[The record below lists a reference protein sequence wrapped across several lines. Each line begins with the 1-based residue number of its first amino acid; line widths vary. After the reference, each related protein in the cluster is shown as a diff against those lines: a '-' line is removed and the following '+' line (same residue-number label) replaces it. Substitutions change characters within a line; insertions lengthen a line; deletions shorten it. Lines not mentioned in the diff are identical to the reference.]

1 MQLNVRD
8 PYFIYSANIVQNNVQ
23 ARPLPVRPRTIYC
36 SSIPSFDAEGCEGGA
51 LCRWGWGRALHSAL
65 HTTSPWP
72 RLHCT
77 LDTVYW
83 SHQHS
88 ASAKREREL
97 SPLPGCSSLLSPVAE
112 MWRWRRHLVRARPPT
127 SDTPQPQP
135 HYLFTLDHT
144 SLMTSPGLSIRQ
156 TDISGGPI
164 CIVSGAPCVMSHDQ
178 AGPEA
183 FLVTKYTTE
192 RWAGAA
198 PPGLSV
204 CPRPGPGSL
213 VSKYDRRRMLKL
225 SQAASAPA
233 PLTVHPPLPAS
244 LIQVHT
250 K

>member
-88 ASAKREREL
+88 ASAKRERE
-97 SPLPGCSSLLSPVAE
+97 SCLLCPVAPLFSL
-112 MWRWRRHLVRARPPT
+112 RWQKCGDGGGTWSGPGHPHLTHPSPSLT
-127 SDTPQPQP
+127 LTTCSLWITPASW
-135 HYLFTLDHT
+135 HLLGWALDK
-144 SLMTSPGLSIRQ
+144 LTSPGVPSALS
-156 TDISGGPI
+156 
-164 CIVSGAPCVMSHDQ
+164 
-178 AGPEA
+178 AGP
-183 FLVTKYTTE
+183 LVWWAMTRQGLRLSLLQNTQQKGE
-192 RWAGAA
+192 RER
-198 PPGLSV
+198 
-204 CPRPGPGSL
+204 PRPAS
-213 VSKYDRRRMLKL
+213 V
-225 SQAASAPA
+225 SAPA
-233 PLTVHPPLPAS
+233 PAPGPWCLST
-244 LIQVHT
+244 T
-250 K
+250 GGGC